1 MIKLYQF
8 QPAFGLPNA
17 SPFCMKV
24 ENYLRMAGLP
34 YEIAPNASHFKAPKG
49 KLPYI
54 EDGGKA
60 IADSSFIIEYLKST
74 YGDTLDA
81 KLTPLENAQA
91 VALRRMMEENLYWAL
106 AYSRWVE
113 PQGWEATKAEF
124 FKPVPA
130 LLRGPISALARRG
143 VTRQMWGQGMG
154 RHKAEEVHHIGKTDI
169 TALADFLDDKPY
181 FMGEAPTSLDATAYA
196 FLANIILVP
205 LDSALKQHALKY
217 PRLEAYCRRMRGR
230 YYQGTSD

>member
-8 QPAFGLPNA
+8 QPVFGLPNA

-91 VALRRMMEENLYWAL
+91 VALKRMMEENLYWAL
-106 AYSRWVE
+106 VYSRWVE
-113 PQGWEATKAEF
+113 PQGWAVTKAEF

-130 LLRGPISALARRG
+130 LLRGPIAALARRG
-143 VTRQMWGQGMG
+143 ITKQMWGHGMG
-154 RHKAEEVHHIGKTDI
+154 RHGAEEVYHIGKTDI
-169 TALADFLDDKPY
+169 TALADFLSDKPY
-181 FMGEAPTSLDATAYA
+181 FMGDSPTSLDATAYA

-205 LDSALKQHALKY
+205 LDSMLKQHALQY
-217 PRLEAYCRRMRGR
+217 PQLERYCQRMRAR
-230 YYQGTSD
+230 YYP

>member
-24 ENYLRMAGLP
+24 ENYLRMAILP
-34 YEIAPNASHFKAPKG
+34 YEIAPRANHFKAPKG

-54 EDGGKA
+54 EDGTRVV
-60 IADSSFIIEYLKST
+60 ADSSFIIEYLQSA

-81 KLTPLENAQA
+81 KLSPLENAQA
-91 VALRRMMEENLYWAL
+91 VALRRMMEESLYWAL
-106 AYSRWVE
+106 AYARWVE
-113 PQGWEATKAEF
+113 PRGWELTKQEF

-130 LLRGPISALARRG
+130 LLRGTISALARRG
-143 VTRQMWGQGMG
+143 VKKQMWGHGIG
-154 RHKAEEVHHIGKTDI
+154 RHSADEVYHIGNTDI
-169 TALADFLDDKPY
+169 TALADFLGDKPY
-181 FMGEAPTSLDATAYA
+181 FMGDSPTSLDATAYA

-205 LDSALKQHALKY
+205 MDSALKQHALKY
-217 PRLEAYCRRMRGR
+217 PQLEAYCRRMKAR
-230 YYQGTSD
+230 YYA

>member
-1 MIKLYQF
+1 MIRLYQF

-34 YEIAPNASHFKAPKG
+34 YEIAPRASHFRAPKG

-54 EDGGKA
+54 EDNGKVV
-60 IADSSFIIEYLKST
+60 ADSSFIIEYLKSA

-91 VALRRMMEENLYWAL
+91 VALRRMMEENLYWLLVYA
-106 AYSRWVE
+106 RWVE
-113 PQGWEATKAEF
+113 PQGWEATKQEF

-130 LLRGPISALARRG
+130 LLRGFVSSMARRG
-143 VTRQMWGQGMG
+143 ITRQMWGHGMG
-154 RHKAEEVHHIGKTDI
+154 RHGAEEIYHIGRTDI
-169 TALADFLDDKPY
+169 TALADFLCDKPY

-205 LDSALKQHALKY
+205 LDSVLKQHALKY
-217 PRLEAYCRRMRGR
+217 PRLEAYCQRMRAR
-230 YYQGTSD
+230 YYA

>member
-34 YEIAPNASHFKAPKG
+34 YEIAPRASHFRAPKG

-54 EDGGKA
+54 EDGGKVV
-60 IADSSFIIEYLKST
+60 ADSSFIIEYLKST
-74 YGDTLDA
+74 YGNSLDA
-81 KLTPLENAQA
+81 KLTPLEKAQA

-106 AYSRWVE
+106 AYARWEE
-113 PQGWEATKAEF
+113 PRGWELTKQEF
-124 FKPVPA
+124 FKLVPA
-130 LLRGPISALARRG
+130 LLRGLISALARRG
-143 VTRQMWGQGMG
+143 VKKQMWGHGIG
-154 RHKAEEVHHIGKTDI
+154 RHSADEVYHIGNTDI
-169 TALADFLDDKPY
+169 TSLADFLGDKPY
-181 FMGEAPTSLDATAYA
+181 FMGDSPTSLDATAYA

-205 LDSALKQHALKY
+205 MESALKQHALKY
-217 PRLEAYCRRMRGR
+217 PQLEAYCQRMRER
-230 YYQGTSD
+230 YYP

>member
-1 MIKLYQF
+1 MITLYQF

-24 ENYLRMAGLP
+24 ENYLRMARLP
-34 YEIAPNASHFKAPKG
+34 YEIAPHASHFRAPKG

-54 EDGGKA
+54 RDNGKVV
-60 IADSSFIIEYLKST
+60 ADSSFIIEYLKST
-74 YGDTLDA
+74 YGDPLDA

-91 VALRRMMEENLYWAL
+91 LALRRMMEENLYWTL
-106 AYSRWVE
+106 AYTRWIE
-113 PQGWEATKAEF
+113 PRGWAMTKTEF

-143 VTRQMWGQGMG
+143 VIRQMWGHGMG
-154 RHKAEEVHHIGKTDI
+154 RHGAEEVYHIGRTDI
-169 TALADFLDDKPY
+169 TALADFLGDKPY
-181 FMGEAPTSLDATAYA
+181 FMGETPTSLDATAYA

-205 LDSALKQHALKY
+205 MDSALKQHALKY
-217 PRLEAYCRRMRGR
+217 PQLEAYCWRMKAG
-230 YYQGTSD
+230 YYP

>member
-24 ENYLRMAGLP
+24 ENYLRMAGLQ

-54 EDGGKA
+54 EDGAKVV
-60 IADSSFIIEYLKST
+60 ADSSFIIEYLKSA
-74 YGDTLDA
+74 YGDALDA
-81 KLTPLENAQA
+81 KLTPLESAQA
-91 VALRRMMEENLYWAL
+91 VAFKRMMEENLYWAL
-106 AYSRWVE
+106 AYSRWME

-130 LLRGPISALARRG
+130 LLRGPVSALARRG
-143 VTRQMWGQGMG
+143 IARQMWGHGIG
-154 RHKAEEVHHIGKTDI
+154 RHNREEVYSIGRADL
-169 TALADFLDDKPY
+169 TALAGFLGNKPY
-181 FMGEAPTSLDATAYA
+181 FMGESPTSLDATAYA

-205 LDSALKQHALKY
+205 LDSVLKQHAMKY
-217 PRLEAYCRRMRGR
+217 PKLEAYCQRMRAR
-230 YYQGTSD
+230 YYA

>member
-34 YEIAPNASHFKAPKG
+34 YEIAPRANHFSAPKG

-54 EDGGKA
+54 EDGAKVV
-60 IADSSFIIEYLKST
+60 ADSSFIIEYLKST
-74 YGDTLDA
+74 YGDALDS

-91 VALRRMMEENLYWAL
+91 VALRRTMEENLYWAL
-106 AYSRWVE
+106 VYARWVE
-113 PQGWEATKAEF
+113 PRGWEATKQEF

-143 VTRQMWGQGMG
+143 VKKQMWGHGMG
-154 RHKAEEVHHIGKTDI
+154 RHSTDEVYHIGKTDI
-169 TALADFLDDKPY
+169 TALADFLGDKPY
-181 FMGEAPTSLDATAYA
+181 FMGENPTSLDASAYA

-205 LDSALKQHALKY
+205 MESALKQHTLKY
-217 PRLEAYCRRMRGR
+217 PQLEMYCRHMRAR
-230 YYQGTSD
+230 YYA

>member
-24 ENYLRMAGLP
+24 ENYLRMASLP
-34 YEIAPNASHFKAPKG
+34 YEIAPRANHFRAPKG

-54 EDGGKA
+54 EDGAKVV
-60 IADSSFIIEYLKST
+60 ADSSFIIEYLKSA
-74 YGDTLDA
+74 YGDALDA
-81 KLTPLENAQA
+81 KLTPFEKAQG

-106 AYSRWVE
+106 AYSRWME
-113 PQGWEATKAEF
+113 PKGWEATKAEF

-143 VTRQMWGQGMG
+143 IAKQMWGHGMG
-154 RHKAEEVHHIGKTDI
+154 RHSAEEVYHIGRTDI
-169 TALADFLDDKPY
+169 TALADFLGDKPY
-181 FMGEAPTSLDATAYA
+181 FMGETPTSLDASAYA
-196 FLANIILVP
+196 FLANIIMVP
-205 LDSALKQHALKY
+205 LDSALKEHALQY
-217 PRLEAYCRRMRGR
+217 PNLEAYCRRMWERF
-230 YYQGTSD
+230 YP